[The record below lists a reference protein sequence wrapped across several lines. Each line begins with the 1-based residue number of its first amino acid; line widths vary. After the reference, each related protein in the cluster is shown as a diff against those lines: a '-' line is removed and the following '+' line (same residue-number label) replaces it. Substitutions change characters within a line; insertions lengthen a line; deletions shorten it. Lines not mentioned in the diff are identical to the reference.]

1 MTDTAHILVVDDEAD
16 IRASLEEYLTLHGLS
31 VAVAEGGEAMRAR
44 VAERAPDLVVLDLRM
59 PGEDGLT
66 LSRWLR
72 ANTRCGILMLTAIAD
87 PVDRVVGLEMGADD
101 YMAKPFHPRELLARI
116 RTVLRRVGEAAPAAE
131 APASRVRL
139 GRCWLD
145 LETSSLVADDG
156 TEEPLT
162 ATEFD
167 LLKAFAANPN
177 RVLTRDDLLSL
188 AGSRTTD
195 PFDRSIDIR
204 INRIRRKVEV
214 DPGNPK
220 VIRTVRGSGYVFE
233 PGKPGPGS

>member
-1 MTDTAHILVVDDEAD
+1 MTNAPHILVVDDEAE
-16 IRASLEEYLTLHGLS
+16 IRDSIAEYLALQGLS
-31 VAVAEGGEAMRAR
+31 VVTAEGGEALRQR

-59 PGEDGLT
+59 PGEDGLA

-72 ANTRCGILMLTAIAD
+72 ANTASGILMLTALAD

-116 RTVLRRVGEAAPAAE
+116 RTVLRRVEGRPAPAAT
-131 APASRVRL
+131 AAATRVRL

-145 LETSSLVADDG
+145 LEAGSLVGDDG
-156 TEEPLT
+156 ALEPLT
-162 ATEFD
+162 GTELD
-167 LLKAFAANPN
+167 LLRAFARNPN
-177 RVLTRDDLLSL
+177 RVLSRDDLLGL
-188 AGSRTTD
+188 AGSRTED

-214 DPGNPK
+214 DPAHPQ

-233 PGKPGPGS
+233 PGKA